1 MLKRFISFM
10 IYGIIALGVLGLLSR
25 LFNDP
30 IGFFR
35 NILIIAIVAG
45 IIYMIYTGL
54 TKGKPVKKEQQAFR
68 KAARQS
74 KKRQK
79 NRTSKKDNVASFS
92 AAKSSKKIKWRK
104 KTDSHLTVI
113 EGKKNKKKNRAS
125 F

>member
-1 MLKRFISFM
+1 MLKRFISIL
-10 IYGIIALGVLGLLSR
+10 IYGIIALGIFGLISR
-25 LFNDP
+25 MFNDP
-30 IGFFR
+30 MGLLK
-35 NILIIAIVAG
+35 NILIIAAVAG

-54 TKGKPVKKEQQAFR
+54 TKSKPVKKEQQAFR

-74 KKRQK
+74 KKRLK
-79 NRTSKKDNVASFS
+79 SKTSKKDNVASFS
-92 AAKSSKKIKWRK
+92 AAKTSKKITARK